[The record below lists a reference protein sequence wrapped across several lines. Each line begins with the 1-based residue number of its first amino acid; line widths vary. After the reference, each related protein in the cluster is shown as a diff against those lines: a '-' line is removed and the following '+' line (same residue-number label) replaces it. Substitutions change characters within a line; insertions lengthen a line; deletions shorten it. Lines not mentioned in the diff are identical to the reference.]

1 MANTYGYIRVSS
13 QDQNEDRQL
22 IAMKE
27 KLVPISNLFMDKQ
40 SGNNTYETGKKITE
54 EEKENINIEFLE
66 PFTQW
71 NYIIR
76 PILNDVV
83 VL

>member
-1 MANTYGYIRVSS
+1 MFCYISKNW
-13 QDQNEDRQL
+13 QGQPL
-22 IAMKE
+22 INIE
-27 KLVPISNLFMDKQ
+27 TIVNLIDSTTTKKVLKVICQ
-40 SGNNTYETGKKITE
+40 VDNNVYETGKKITE
-54 EEKENINIEFLE
+54 EEKESVNIEFLE

-76 PILNDVV
+76 PVQNDVV